1 MVTRPPAAYTASSA
15 SAWSNVELA
24 EGDDSAVEEEFGR
37 VLRDDRAVR

>member
-24 EGDDSAVEEEFGR
+24 EGDDGAVEEEFGR